1 MKKSWSTWAF
11 AAPCCV
17 LVVALLALPVVSL
30 ATSADDEYETAA
42 ETDEAAD
49 DENSGGDADTAEES
63 DASTDD
69 ESADTSEETEASADD
84 AVAAD
89 DAVTSGDESDSDAT
103 DDVDGATD
111 EDSDYEDDDTAYG
124 VVFEDVRTGL
134 RAQVQHL
141 KAYASTDD
149 LVNECVD
156 PRFDLVTKGIAPTLE
171 ELNGRWAIPGDGY
184 GELIAATIDDLLEF
198 VLC

>member
-1 MKKSWSTWAF
+1 M
-11 AAPCCV
+11 

-84 AVAAD
+84 AVAAA

>member
-11 AAPCCV
+11 AALSCV
-17 LVVALLALPVVSL
+17 LVVALLALPVASL

-49 DENSGGDADTAEES
+49 DENSGEDADTAEES
-63 DASTDD
+63 DASADD

-89 DAVTSGDESDSDAT
+89 AVTSDDESESDAT

-111 EDSDYEDDDTAYG
+111 EDSGDEDDEGTVYG
-124 VVFEDVRTGL
+124 AVFEDVRMDL
-134 RAQVQHL
+134 RVQVQHL

-156 PRFDLVTKGIAPTLE
+156 LRFDLVTKGIAPTLE
-171 ELNGRWAIPGDGY
+171 ELNGRWAVPDDGY

>member
-1 MKKSWSTWAF
+1 MKKSWSIGAF
-11 AAPCCV
+11 AALCCV
-17 LVVALLALPVVSL
+17 LVVALLALPVASL
-30 ATSADDEYETAA
+30 ATSADDEDETGA

-49 DENSGGDADTAEES
+49 DENSGEDADSAEES
-63 DASTDD
+63 DASADD

-84 AVAAD
+84 AVAA
-89 DAVTSGDESDSDAT
+89 ATSDDESDSGAT

-111 EDSDYEDDDTAYG
+111 EGSDDEDDEGTAYG
-124 VVFEDVRTGL
+124 AVFEDVRMGL
-134 RAQVQHL
+134 RVQVQYV
-141 KAYASTDD
+141 KDYASTED

-156 PRFDLVTKGIAPTLE
+156 PRFDLVTKGIAPTFE
-171 ELNGRWAIPGDGY
+171 ELNGSWAVPGDGY